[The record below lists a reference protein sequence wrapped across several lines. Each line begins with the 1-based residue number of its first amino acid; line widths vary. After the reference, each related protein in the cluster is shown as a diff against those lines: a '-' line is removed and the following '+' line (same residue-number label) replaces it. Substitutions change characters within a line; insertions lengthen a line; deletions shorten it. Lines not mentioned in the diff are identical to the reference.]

1 MLSNFFLLDFNES
14 LESYIFNLI
23 QNIKINKFKLLIDN
37 MTIAL
42 VDHDKWSNQQKNFNF
57 KSMITQFENKKLKFF
72 RKRSKKCAHCE
83 QESYSE
89 QNCWHLHLNLRS
101 DEWKSY

>member
-1 MLSNFFLLDFNES
+1 MLSNLFLLDFNES

-42 VDHDKWSNQQKNFNF
+42 VDHDK
-57 KSMITQFENKKLKFF
+57 
-72 RKRSKKCAHCE
+72 
-83 QESYSE
+83 
-89 QNCWHLHLNLRS
+89 
-101 DEWKSY
+101 